1 MLLPS
6 LLPLFALLPS
16 FTPTPTLV
24 GAYDTAIHPE
34 FQQGLAINDVP
45 SHRRLHW
52 MRVANEAVYADGHPC
67 PQAPFGSAVVN
78 TTGDELVCV
87 ISNRVGVTGNPAMH
101 GEISAIT
108 HCTDVLTKKG
118 WTPQEILGAWK
129 EFSLYTN
136 GEPCPMCAS
145 AIRWAGFKEVIYG
158 SSIRTIAEHGR
169 NQIYIPSS
177 EVWEK
182 SYSLGHAT
190 LMLGNVLT
198 NETDVFFAHQFN
210 ESAPCPVGCERQ
222 PVPGKRVQACT
233 PVNNWEE
240 VIAKAGV
247 GLALGQSKVQGRHDE
262 L

>member
-1 MLLPS
+1 MLPS
-6 LLPLFALLPS
+6 ITSALLILSLPFS
-16 FTPTPTLV
+16 AASNTHL
-24 GAYDTAIHPE
+24 HPE

-45 SHRRLHW
+45 AHRRLHW

-67 PQAPFGSAVVN
+67 PQAPFGTAIVN
-78 TTGDELVCV
+78 TTADELVCV
-87 ISNRVGVTGNPAMH
+87 TSNKVGVTGNPAMH
-101 GEISAIT
+101 GEISAIA
-108 HCTDVLTKKG
+108 HCTDVLTQKG
-118 WTPQEILGAWK
+118 LTPQEILAAWK

-158 SSIRTIAEHGR
+158 SSIQTIAEHGR

-177 EVWEK
+177 EIWEK

-222 PVPGKRVQACT
+222 PVPGKRVRACT
-233 PVNNWEE
+233 PVDDWEE
-240 VIAKAGV
+240 VVAKAGA
-247 GLALGQSKVQGRHDE
+247 GLAVKQSNVQGQGAGHDE

>member
-1 MLLPS
+1 MVKLPI
-6 LLPLFALLPS
+6 ALLAVPLLAS
-16 FTPTPTLV
+16 
-24 GAYDTAIHPE
+24 AYQVEIHPE
-34 FQQGLAINDVP
+34 YQEGLSINDVP
-45 SHRRLHW
+45 AERRLHW

-67 PQAPFGSAVVN
+67 PQAPFGSAIVN
-78 TTGDELVCV
+78 TTSDELICV
-87 ISNRVGVTGNPAMH
+87 TSNKVGVTGNPAMH

-118 WTPQEILGAWK
+118 LSPQEILASWK
-129 EFSLYTN
+129 DFSLYTN

-158 SSIRTIAEHGR
+158 TSIRKIAEHGR

-177 EVWEK
+177 LVWEK

-190 LMLGNVLT
+190 LMLGNILN

-210 ESAPCPVGCERQ
+210 ESASCPIGCERTD
-222 PVPGKRVQACT
+222 VPGKRVKTCM
-233 PVNNWEE
+233 PVDGWQE
-240 VIAKAGV
+240 VVRKAGV
-247 GLALGQSKVQGRHDE
+247 GLAVSQSNSKGHDE